1 MNGIGGRTIAEAQ
14 ERMSLREFQ
23 VWVKYRNKYG
33 PLNIMMRTEWGSALV
48 ASVLA
53 NINKAKNSPL
63 YKVSDFAP
71 HITEASVSLEDA
83 MKNWH

>member
-33 PLNIMMRTEWGSALV
+33 PLNVMMRTEWGASLV

-53 NINKAKNSPL
+53 NINKSKNSPPF
-63 YKVSDFAP
+63 KISDFAP
-71 HITEASVSLEDA
+71 HINEVSVSLEEA
-83 MKNWH
+83 MKTWD

>member
-33 PLNIMMRTEWGSALV
+33 QLNVMMRTEWGASLV

-53 NINKAKNSPL
+53 NINKAKNAPPFKL
-63 YKVSDFAP
+63 SDFAP
-71 HITEASVSLEDA
+71 HINEEPLSLEEA
-83 MKNWH
+83 MKSWV

>member
-53 NINKAKNSPL
+53 NINKAKNSLP

-71 HITEASVSLEDA
+71 HISETSVSLEDA

>member
-23 VWVKYRNKYG
+23 VWVKYRDKYG
-33 PLNIMMRTEWGSALV
+33 PLNIMMRTEWGASLV

-53 NINKAKNSPL
+53 NINKSKNSPPF
-63 YKVSDFAP
+63 KISDFAP
-71 HITEASVSLEDA
+71 HINEVSVSLEEA
-83 MKNWH
+83 MKRWS